1 MTSSPFAARQ
11 AEHSTP
17 FAAAPPSARPVPY
30 RPPSLCGRRLHLEHR
45 LAAPQSNQQTQKEHL
60 GTCGVGG
67 GRSVVNLSRRRGGRA
82 GVLGARRARE
92 HVCGRRGHG
101 RCENWRNIAFR
112 GVRGRHPLAAL
123 WRPRSRQLDVAQSTC
138 PGGKGK
144 VCPKHLHSRLNTV
157 RLHAPLHLHARG
169 TPQPHSHCKPH
180 VSVVPGRR
188 ASRRKPTGCGA
199 AIACGNV
206 CS

>member
-30 RPPSLCGRRLHLEHR
+30 RPPSLCGQRPQLEHP
-45 LAAPQSNQQTQKEHL
+45 LTAPQSNQQTQKEHL

-112 GVRGRHPLAAL
+112 GGQRAAPVGGSLAPSFA
-123 WRPRSRQLDVAQSTC
+123 A
-138 PGGKGK
+138 
-144 VCPKHLHSRLNTV
+144 
-157 RLHAPLHLHARG
+157 A
-169 TPQPHSHCKPH
+169 
-180 VSVVPGRR
+180 GRR
-188 ASRRKPTGCGA
+188 SEHLPRGERKGMSEASTFSSEYCAPTRAPTPTRSGHTSA
-199 AIACGNV
+199 A
-206 CS
+206 